1 MQFYVSWSHSDPLY
15 QEYDKHCNMLISTTA
30 VSSIWKLS
38 RFPVL
43 PNRIMIDSGS
53 YNYISNQLPLPPP
66 KTIFKRQLAIIA
78 QSDIPTTI
86 CAVDMPIL
94 SKLLSL
100 TEKNRAIDRTIAN
113 AWELKTLL
121 AEYSNSDRIDKHK
134 QHKIEP
140 LAIVQGYDLPSLRY
154 CARQLS
160 EIGHTRFGLG
170 SMAHLYNT
178 KEIVKRVEAVQSV
191 VGNAIHI
198 FGVSA
203 IETMKS
209 LRALGIAS
217 VDSARPIKAAMYNEI
232 LYSDPYR
239 RFGIAGSNFKS
250 REAKFSP
257 QKLLTELFIQC
268 PCPVCLHSVKNDIL
282 RLGTRKYLL
291 LRAVHNYY
299 HIKKMISGW
308 SDDDSENLYAGFS
321 PHVV

>member
-1 MQFYVSWSHSDPLY
+1 
-15 QEYDKHCNMLISTTA
+15 
-30 VSSIWKLS
+30 
-38 RFPVL
+38 
-43 PNRIMIDSGS
+43 MIDSGS
-53 YNYISNQLPLPPP
+53 YSYISNQLPLPTP

-78 QSDIPTTI
+78 HSNIPTTI

-94 SKLLSL
+94 NKLMSL
-100 TEKNRAIDRTIAN
+100 TEKSRAIDRTIAN

-121 AEYSNSDRIDKHK
+121 AEYYNSDRIDKHE
-134 QHKIEP
+134 QHKIDT
-140 LAIVQGYDLPSLRY
+140 LAIVQGYDLSTLRY
-154 CARQLS
+154 CARQLAAM
-160 EIGHTRFGLG
+160 GHTRFGLG
-170 SMAHLYNT
+170 SMAHIYNT
-178 KEIVKRVEAVQSV
+178 QEIVKRVEAVQSI

-209 LRALGIAS
+209 LRVLGITS

-250 REAKFSP
+250 REVQFSA

-268 PCPVCLHSVKNDIL
+268 PCPVCLNSVRNDIL

-308 SDDDSENLYAGFS
+308 ADDEMECNSSSLPPGLN
-321 PHVV
+321 

>member
-1 MQFYVSWSHSDPLY
+1 
-15 QEYDKHCNMLISTTA
+15 
-30 VSSIWKLS
+30 
-38 RFPVL
+38 
-43 PNRIMIDSGS
+43 MIDSGS
-53 YNYISNQLPLPPP
+53 YSYISHQLPLPTP
-66 KTIFKRQLAIIA
+66 KATFKQQIAIIA
-78 QSDIPTTI
+78 HCDIPTTI

-94 SKLLSL
+94 SKQLSL
-100 TEKNRAIDRTIAN
+100 TERNRAIDRTIAN
-113 AWELKTLL
+113 AWELRTLL
-121 AEYSNSDRIDKHK
+121 AEYYNSDRIDKHK

-160 EIGHTRFGLG
+160 AMGHTHIGLG
-170 SMAHLYNT
+170 SMAHLYST

-191 VGNAIHI
+191 VGNSIHI

-209 LRALGIAS
+209 LRPLGIAS

-232 LYSDPYR
+232 LYSDPYQ

-250 REAKFSP
+250 RDTKFSP
-257 QKLLTELFIQC
+257 QKMLAELFIQC
-268 PCPVCLHSVKNDIL
+268 PCPICHNSIRNDIL
-282 RLGTRKYLL
+282 RLGVRKYLL

-308 SDDDSENLYAGFS
+308 ADEG
-321 PHVV
+321 VKM